1 MMANPPGT
9 LLFDLDGTLVDSAGD
24 LSGSLDTLMAEKDL
38 SPIGIATGRQLIG
51 HGIANLVR
59 NALKLR
65 GESEDEG
72 DIAIDLARF
81 MDIYAS
87 RLTRL
92 TRPYPGVVETL
103 EVLKSQG
110 WSMGVCT
117 NKREKFATSIVED
130 LGLSRFFE
138 VVSGPDT
145 FGVGKPDPRQ
155 LSEMVKAAGGRH
167 PALFVGDS
175 EVDVAAAKAAG
186 MPVIALTYGYSK
198 IPLDTLAPDALLSS
212 FGDVPQAISEIMSK
226 SR

>member
-103 EVLKSQG
+103 EVL
-110 WSMGVCT
+110 
-117 NKREKFATSIVED
+117 R
-130 LGLSRFFE
+130 
-138 VVSGPDT
+138 
-145 FGVGKPDPRQ
+145 
-155 LSEMVKAAGGRH
+155 
-167 PALFVGDS
+167 
-175 EVDVAAAKAAG
+175 AKAGAWVFAPTSG
-186 MPVIALTYGYSK
+186 RNSLPASWKTLVFQGSSESYPDQTPLVLASLTH
-198 IPLDTLAPDALLSS
+198 AS
-212 FGDVPQAISEIMSK
+212 FLK
-226 SR
+226 R